1 MDESCSSNYA
11 YISCCIILLLNI
23 VYLGFTS
30 IKIFLQHRRR
40 QRVPR
45 RTPKMTEN
53 TTDASTSPT
62 TSRVTTRSI
71 AAAAAAAA
79 ANKSSVNQKTG
90 YERLAQLYPHVGE
103 DIHLPSKW
111 NAKEKPSALVLQQND
126 LVVTYKGQFF
136 PTA

>member
-11 YISCCIILLLNI
+11 YISCCVILILNI
-23 VYLGFTS
+23 IYLGFTS

-45 RTPKMTEN
+45 RIPKMTEN
-53 TTDASTSPT
+53 TTDLSTSPT
-62 TSRVTTRSI
+62 TSRVTTRSV

-79 ANKSSVNQKTG
+79 ATTSTSKTTVNNKTG

-126 LVVTYKGQFF
+126 LVVTYRG
-136 PTA
+136 